1 MFSFYDSVILDNTP
15 TKVIEIN
22 ELIDIIKYNPY
33 QKDYK
38 RIRSLTK
45 GDGEYDEL
53 KRELPRCH
61 PNCVVAYN
69 SLKGGNF
76 ERNYIQGSG
85 YIYLDI
91 DGVDDPVSYKSDF
104 IKRYGRLVTMVCQSS
119 GGNGLSILIRINEN
133 IVSHNHY
140 KEVVTY
146 IKTKLFGEIK
156 FDKRTD
162 RLGNLWF
169 ISHDP
174 DVYYNPNALVVD
186 ISGIEKCVNQG
197 IIPSFCSNTLFYAA
211 NTIRYIPLDDI
222 YSQIITR
229 TPYKN
234 INAID
239 IYEVDWVD
247 IKLPRVIQDGMKRNT
262 YTRIIHSLFHLNP
275 DSDPKWI
282 FAYLYN
288 VNRNCADPQMSYRDL
303 LSLFNFQY
311 NYIESEDYRFKG
323 GRKKAIHFDS
333 NLNLTGHQKTS
344 IANKL
349 NGARRSNQKKMLIS
363 KTIKE
368 LRAMGEKETISA
380 IHRKS
385 GITRNTIIKHIKN
398 LELTNLNELADSLI
412 QNL

>member
-1 MFSFYDSVILDNTP
+1 MFPFYISDIKIKIP

-33 QKDYK
+33 HRDYNH
-38 RIRSLTK
+38 IRSLTK
-45 GDGEYDEL
+45 VDQEYHEL
-53 KRELPRCH
+53 KKKLPRCH
-61 PNCVVAYN
+61 PNCLVTEN
-69 SLKGGNF
+69 SLKGDNF

-91 DGVDDPVSYKSDF
+91 DSVNDIVSFKSDF
-104 IKRYGRLVTMVCQSS
+104 INRYGSIAAMVCQSC
-119 GGNGLSILIRINEN
+119 GGNGLSIFIRINEN
-133 IVSHNHY
+133 IISHDHY

-146 IKTKLFGEIK
+146 IKTKLFSGIK
-156 FDKRTD
+156 FDPRTD
-162 RLGNLWF
+162 RLGIPWF

-174 DVYYNPNALVVD
+174 DVFFNPNAIVD
-186 ISGIEKCVNQG
+186 ISGIEKRVNQG
-197 IIPSFCSNTLFYAA
+197 IIHRGFSNTLFYAE
-211 NTIRYIPLDDI
+211 NSIRYIPLNDI

-229 TPYKN
+229 TPYTN
-234 INAID
+234 TNAID
-239 IYEVDWVD
+239 VNEMPWVD
-247 IKLPRVIQDGMKRNT
+247 IKLPRVIGDTRKRNA

-311 NYIESEDYRFKG
+311 AYIKSEEYCFKG
-323 GRKKAIHFDS
+323 GRTKAIHFDP

-344 IANKL
+344 LANKI
-349 NGARRSNQKKMLIS
+349 NGARRSNNKKLLILE
-363 KTIKE
+363 TIRQ
-368 LRAMGEKETISA
+368 LRAQGEKETVSA

-385 GITRNTIIKHIKN
+385 GVTRNTIIKHLKN
-398 LELTNLNELADSLI
+398 MELIDLDELINSL
-412 QNL
+412 LYEL

>member
-1 MFSFYDSVILDNTP
+1 MFPFYISDIKIKIP

-33 QKDYK
+33 HRDYNH
-38 RIRSLTK
+38 IRSLTK
-45 GDGEYDEL
+45 VDQEYHEL
-53 KRELPRCH
+53 KKKLPRCH
-61 PNCVVAYN
+61 PNCLVTEN
-69 SLKGGNF
+69 SLKGDNF
-76 ERNYIQGSG
+76 KRNYIQGSG

-91 DGVDDPVSYKSDF
+91 DSVNDIVSFKSDF
-104 IKRYGRLVTMVCQSS
+104 INRYGSIAAMVCQSC
-119 GGNGLSILIRINEN
+119 GGNGLSIFIRINEN
-133 IVSHNHY
+133 IISHVHY

-146 IKTKLFGEIK
+146 IKTKLFSGIK
-156 FDKRTD
+156 FDPRTD
-162 RLGNLWF
+162 RLGIPWF

-174 DVYYNPNALVVD
+174 DVFFNPNAIVD
-186 ISGIEKCVNQG
+186 ISSIEKCVTQG
-197 IIPSFCSNTLFYAA
+197 IIPIVCSNTLFYAE
-211 NTIRYIPLDDI
+211 NSIRYIPLDDI

-239 IYEVDWVD
+239 INEVDWVD
-247 IKLPRVIQDGMKRNT
+247 IKLPRVIRDTTKRNT

-275 DSDPKWI
+275 DSDPIWI

-311 NYIESEDYRFKG
+311 NYRESEDYRFKG
-323 GRKKAIHFDS
+323 GRKKAIHFDP

-344 IANKL
+344 LANKL

-398 LELTNLNELADSLI
+398 LELTNLNKLADSLI